1 MISIP
6 NFDATHY
13 RISYEKIQGSNG
25 LITHLE
31 EEAEATSISIIPK
44 DDGTRDINGGDYG
57 EEEDAGSGEESDDV
71 SSILSLFLRRPIED
85 HADRM

>member
-71 SSILSLFLRRPIED
+71 SSTLYFYYADLLKGY
-85 HADRM
+85 ADRM